1 MKRDVTGI
9 EEDAGSESLAIDH
22 DEKGET
28 EEEPK
33 PTEEASPKEKQPT
46 PVLFQLNNPILKRLR
61 DVTELQ
67 KVLKNTPKATLWVKP
82 PVN

>member
-1 MKRDVTGI
+1 MPEDEEGEEDVTGI
-9 EEDAGSESLAIDH
+9 EEVAGSESLAIDH

-46 PVLFQLNNPILKRLR
+46 PVLFQLNNQIPKRLR
-61 DVTELQ
+61 DVTELR
-67 KVLKNTPKATLWVKP
+67 KVLKNTPKATL
-82 PVN
+82 